1 MPGLDRRGLRVQ
13 AGRSVEGS
21 SNDPGR
27 DDGDFNQSSAETV
40 MRSGW
45 TADVFRWWRLQDSLI
60 NPTEHVKERKNLGR

>member
-1 MPGLDRRGLRVQ
+1 MPGLDHRGLRVQ
-13 AGRSVEGS
+13 VGRPVGGS
-21 SNDPGR
+21 CNDPGR

-45 TADVFRWWRLQDSLI
+45 TVDVFRWWRLRDSLI